1 MENKK
6 LLDEQKELL
15 TKQLEEQ
22 KKTEQELAKN
32 LDITRAN
39 INGIL
44 GALQYHDYLVNKLKE
59 TPTDPQVKQKEE
71 ASDIEAEEIKNN

>member
-6 LLDEQKELL
+6 LLDEQKALL
-15 TKQLEEQ
+15 NKQLEEQ

-32 LDITRAN
+32 LELTRAN

-44 GALQYHDYLVNKLKE
+44 GALQYHDYLVNKLNNTATE
-59 TPTDPQVKQKEE
+59 PQVKAKEE
-71 ASDIEAEEIKNN
+71 ATDTIFDEVTD